1 MTERKVDEAN
11 MNPKRSFK
19 ESLSIG
25 LIWLVGI
32 VGFVT
37 ILGTTFGTGF
47 VDRQFNSISYHGIQS
62 ISANTKALHN
72 SLTIADLHAD
82 SLLWGRDLLKT
93 GGYGHLD
100 IPRLIQGNVA
110 LQVFTIPTQVPSS
123 LRMEGNSDRS
133 DDITKLAIFQRWPF
147 STWFSLTNRAL
158 YQAERLKTFAAN
170 SKGKFTIMTS
180 RQELDRYLT
189 TRQNSSQITAGLL
202 GMEGAQALE
211 GEFEHVDRFY
221 EAGFRLIGLAHF
233 FDNSVSGSA
242 HGIQKGGLTPLGRR
256 VVQQMEKR
264 NMIIDLAHA
273 SAQTIDDVLAITT
286 KPVLVSHTGVQGTC
300 KNVRNLSDRQI
311 KKIAEH
317 GGVIGIGFWETA
329 TCGTDATAIV
339 RAIRYVADLV
349 GVEHVALGSDFDG
362 FVRVPFDVANLDQV
376 THALLTEGFS
386 KEDIENIMGLNIF
399 NLLQVL
405 LPVE

>member
-1 MTERKVDEAN
+1 
-11 MNPKRSFK
+11 MNPKRLFRK
-19 ESLSIG
+19 SLSLGIPF
-25 LIWLVGI
+25 LLGI
-32 VGFVT
+32 VGVVA
-37 ILGTTFGTGF
+37 ILGVTFGPGL
-47 VDRQFNSISYHGIQS
+47 VDRQFNPISHDGIKS
-62 ISANTKALHN
+62 ISANTRALHN

-93 GGYGHLD
+93 SDNGHVD

-158 YQAERLKTFAAN
+158 YQAERLKTFAAR
-170 SKGKFTIMTS
+170 SKGKFTIITS
-180 RQELDRYLT
+180 RQDLVRYLS

-202 GMEGAQALE
+202 GVEGAQALE
-211 GEFEHVDRFY
+211 GEFEYVDRLY
-221 EAGFRLIGLAHF
+221 KAGFRLIGLTHF

-242 HGIQKGGLTPLGRR
+242 HGIQKGGLTSLGRK

-273 SAQTIDDVLAITT
+273 SAQTIDDVLTIAE

-311 KKIAEH
+311 KDIAKH

-329 TCGTDATAIV
+329 TCGTDVAAIV
-339 RAIRYVADLV
+339 RAIRYVADIV

-362 FVRVPFDVANLDQV
+362 FVGVPFDVANLVQV
-376 THALLTEGFS
+376 TNALVLEGFS
-386 KEDIENIMGLNIF
+386 KEDIEKIMGLNVL
-399 NLLQVL
+399 NLFKVL
-405 LPVE
+405 LPEQ